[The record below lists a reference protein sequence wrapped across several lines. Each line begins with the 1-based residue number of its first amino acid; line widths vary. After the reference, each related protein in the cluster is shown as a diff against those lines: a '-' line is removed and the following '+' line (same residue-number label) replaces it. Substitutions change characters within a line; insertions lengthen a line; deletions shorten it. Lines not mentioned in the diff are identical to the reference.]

1 MKLSAIL
8 TLALAALT
16 LTPAAAQK
24 RGKKAKAP
32 KPVATVPAAET
43 IPATVE
49 AKTFSYAMGVAQG
62 ESLKQYLTSQMGV
75 DTAYVKYAI
84 EAMTTSVSEEDRK
97 RIEATA
103 AGLRI
108 AEMNRRNLPF
118 INKQACG
125 KEDSTFVDIAEF
137 ERGLSEAALGKA
149 ALSQDSA
156 MKTVEQQF
164 KHQQASYKK
173 ANLDWLEANK
183 KLKGVKTLPSG
194 LQYRVLTEGNG
205 PVATDSSEVEV
216 HYEGKLID
224 GTVFDSSYK
233 RGQPATF
240 RPNQV
245 IKGWTEA
252 LTLMPE
258 GSVWEL
264 YIPASLGYG
273 EQGSGRSIP
282 GNSTLIFKVELIS
295 PVRHGISTMQG
306 YIFVGDQLVAEAK
319 FTGQMVKNK

>member
-43 IPATVE
+43 IPAAVE

-264 YIPASLGYG
+264 YIPANLGYG

-282 GNSTLIFKVELIS
+282 GNSTLIFKVEVL
-295 PVRHGISTMQG
+295 
-306 YIFVGDQLVAEAK
+306 K
-319 FTGQMVKNK
+319 VKPTETK

>member
-43 IPATVE
+43 IPAAVE

-137 ERGLSEAALGKA
+137 ERGLSDAALGKA

-173 ANLDWLEANK
+173 ENLDWLEANK

-264 YIPASLGYG
+264 YIPANLGYG

-282 GNSTLIFKVELIS
+282 GNSTLIFMVEVLKVKPTE
-295 PVRHGISTMQG
+295 T
-306 YIFVGDQLVAEAK
+306 K
-319 FTGQMVKNK
+319 

>member
-43 IPATVE
+43 IPAAVE

-173 ANLDWLEANK
+173 ANLDWLETNK

-233 RGQPATF
+233 RNQPATF

-282 GNSTLIFKVELIS
+282 GNSTLIFKVEVL
-295 PVRHGISTMQG
+295 
-306 YIFVGDQLVAEAK
+306 K
-319 FTGQMVKNK
+319 VKPTETK

>member
-43 IPATVE
+43 IPAAVE

-173 ANLDWLEANK
+173 ANLDWLEANT

-282 GNSTLIFKVELIS
+282 GNSTLIFKVEAL
-295 PVRHGISTMQG
+295 
-306 YIFVGDQLVAEAK
+306 K
-319 FTGQMVKNK
+319 VKPTETK

>member
-43 IPATVE
+43 IPAAVE

-233 RGQPATF
+233 RNQPATF

-245 IKGWTEA
+245 IKGWKEA

-264 YIPASLGYG
+264 YIPANLGYG

-282 GNSTLIFKVELIS
+282 GNSTLIFKVEAL
-295 PVRHGISTMQG
+295 
-306 YIFVGDQLVAEAK
+306 K
-319 FTGQMVKNK
+319 VKPTETK

>member
-43 IPATVE
+43 IPAAVE

-125 KEDSTFVDIAEF
+125 KEDSTFVNIAEF
-137 ERGLSEAALGKA
+137 ERGLSEAALGVA

-173 ANLDWLEANK
+173 ENLDWLEANK

-273 EQGSGRSIP
+273 EQGSGRAIP
-282 GNSTLIFKVELIS
+282 GNSTLIFKVEAL
-295 PVRHGISTMQG
+295 
-306 YIFVGDQLVAEAK
+306 K
-319 FTGQMVKNK
+319 VKPTETK

>member
-43 IPATVE
+43 IPAAVE

-183 KLKGVKTLPSG
+183 KLNGVKTLPSG

-282 GNSTLIFKVELIS
+282 GNSTLIFKVEAL
-295 PVRHGISTMQG
+295 
-306 YIFVGDQLVAEAK
+306 K
-319 FTGQMVKNK
+319 VKPTETK

>member
-43 IPATVE
+43 IPAAVE

-125 KEDSTFVDIAEF
+125 KEDSPFVNIAEF

-282 GNSTLIFKVELIS
+282 GNSTLIFKVEAL
-295 PVRHGISTMQG
+295 
-306 YIFVGDQLVAEAK
+306 K
-319 FTGQMVKNK
+319 VKPTETK

>member
-43 IPATVE
+43 IPAAVE

-194 LQYRVLTEGNG
+194 LQYRMLTEGNG

-282 GNSTLIFKVELIS
+282 GNSTLIFKVEAL
-295 PVRHGISTMQG
+295 
-306 YIFVGDQLVAEAK
+306 K
-319 FTGQMVKNK
+319 VKPTETK

>member
-43 IPATVE
+43 IPAAVE

-233 RGQPATF
+233 RNQPATF

-264 YIPASLGYG
+264 YIPANLGYG

-282 GNSTLIFKVELIS
+282 GNSTLIFKVEVL
-295 PVRHGISTMQG
+295 
-306 YIFVGDQLVAEAK
+306 K
-319 FTGQMVKNK
+319 VKPTETK

>member
-43 IPATVE
+43 IPAAVE

-75 DTAYVKYAI
+75 DTAYVKYAT
-84 EAMTTSVSEEDRK
+84 EAMTTPVSEEDRK

-125 KEDSTFVDIAEF
+125 KEDSTFVNIAEF

-173 ANLDWLEANK
+173 ANLDWLETNK

-282 GNSTLIFKVELIS
+282 GNSTLIFKVEAL
-295 PVRHGISTMQG
+295 
-306 YIFVGDQLVAEAK
+306 K
-319 FTGQMVKNK
+319 VKPTETK

>member
-43 IPATVE
+43 IPAAVE

-84 EAMTTSVSEEDRK
+84 EAMTSTISEEDRK

-164 KHQQASYKK
+164 KHQQATFKK
-173 ANLDWLEANK
+173 TNLDWLEANK

-282 GNSTLIFKVELIS
+282 GNSTLIFKVEAL
-295 PVRHGISTMQG
+295 
-306 YIFVGDQLVAEAK
+306 K
-319 FTGQMVKNK
+319 VKPTETK

>member
-43 IPATVE
+43 IPAAVE

-118 INKQACG
+118 IHKQACG

-282 GNSTLIFKVELIS
+282 GNSTLIFKVEAL
-295 PVRHGISTMQG
+295 
-306 YIFVGDQLVAEAK
+306 K
-319 FTGQMVKNK
+319 VKPTETK

>member
-43 IPATVE
+43 IPAAVE

-282 GNSTLIFKVELIS
+282 GNSTLIFKVEVL
-295 PVRHGISTMQG
+295 
-306 YIFVGDQLVAEAK
+306 K
-319 FTGQMVKNK
+319 VKPTETK

>member
-43 IPATVE
+43 IPAAVE

-84 EAMTTSVSEEDRK
+84 EAMTTSISEEDRK

-125 KEDSTFVDIAEF
+125 KEDSTFVNIAEF
-137 ERGLSEAALGKA
+137 ERGLSEAALGVA

-173 ANLDWLEANK
+173 ENLDWLEANK

-282 GNSTLIFKVELIS
+282 GNSTLIFKVEAL
-295 PVRHGISTMQG
+295 
-306 YIFVGDQLVAEAK
+306 K
-319 FTGQMVKNK
+319 VKPPEPK

>member
-43 IPATVE
+43 IPAAVE

-108 AEMNRRNLPF
+108 AEMNRRHLPF

-125 KEDSTFVDIAEF
+125 KEDSTFVNIAEF
-137 ERGLSEAALGKA
+137 ERGLSEAALGVA

-282 GNSTLIFKVELIS
+282 GNSTLIFKVEAL
-295 PVRHGISTMQG
+295 
-306 YIFVGDQLVAEAK
+306 K
-319 FTGQMVKNK
+319 VKPTETK

>member
-43 IPATVE
+43 IPAAVE

-75 DTAYVKYAI
+75 DTAYVQYAI

-194 LQYRVLTEGNG
+194 LQYRVLTEGKG

-282 GNSTLIFKVELIS
+282 GNSTLIFKVEAL
-295 PVRHGISTMQG
+295 
-306 YIFVGDQLVAEAK
+306 K
-319 FTGQMVKNK
+319 VKPTETK

>member
-43 IPATVE
+43 IPAAVE

-194 LQYRVLTEGNG
+194 LQYRVLTEGKG

-233 RGQPATF
+233 RNQPASF

-245 IKGWTEA
+245 IKGWKEA

-282 GNSTLIFKVELIS
+282 GNSTLIFKVEAL
-295 PVRHGISTMQG
+295 
-306 YIFVGDQLVAEAK
+306 K
-319 FTGQMVKNK
+319 VKPTETK

>member
-43 IPATVE
+43 IPAAVE

-125 KEDSTFVDIAEF
+125 KEDSTFVNIAEF
-137 ERGLSEAALGKA
+137 ERGLSEAALGVA

-173 ANLDWLEANK
+173 ENLDWLEANK

-233 RGQPATF
+233 RNQPATF

-264 YIPASLGYG
+264 YIPANLGYG

-282 GNSTLIFKVELIS
+282 GNSTLIF
-295 PVRHGISTMQG
+295 
-306 YIFVGDQLVAEAK
+306 
-319 FTGQMVKNK
+319 

>member
-43 IPATVE
+43 IPAAVE

-84 EAMTTSVSEEDRK
+84 EAMTTSISEEDRK

-233 RGQPATF
+233 RNQPATF

-245 IKGWTEA
+245 IKGWKEA

-264 YIPASLGYG
+264 YIPANLGYG

-282 GNSTLIFKVELIS
+282 GNSTLIFKVEAL
-295 PVRHGISTMQG
+295 
-306 YIFVGDQLVAEAK
+306 K
-319 FTGQMVKNK
+319 VKPTETK

>member
-43 IPATVE
+43 IPAAVE

-233 RGQPATF
+233 RNQPATF

-282 GNSTLIFKVELIS
+282 GNSTLIFKVEVL
-295 PVRHGISTMQG
+295 
-306 YIFVGDQLVAEAK
+306 K
-319 FTGQMVKNK
+319 VKPTETK

>member
-43 IPATVE
+43 IPAAVE

-125 KEDSTFVDIAEF
+125 KEDSTFVNIAEF
-137 ERGLSEAALGKA
+137 ERGLSEAALGVA

-282 GNSTLIFKVELIS
+282 GNSTLIFKVEAL
-295 PVRHGISTMQG
+295 
-306 YIFVGDQLVAEAK
+306 K
-319 FTGQMVKNK
+319 VKPTETK

>member
-43 IPATVE
+43 IPAAVE

-125 KEDSTFVDIAEF
+125 KEDSTFVNIAEF
-137 ERGLSEAALGKA
+137 ER
-149 ALSQDSA
+149 
-156 MKTVEQQF
+156 
-164 KHQQASYKK
+164 
-173 ANLDWLEANK
+173 
-183 KLKGVKTLPSG
+183 
-194 LQYRVLTEGNG
+194 
-205 PVATDSSEVEV
+205 
-216 HYEGKLID
+216 
-224 GTVFDSSYK
+224 
-233 RGQPATF
+233 
-240 RPNQV
+240 
-245 IKGWTEA
+245 
-252 LTLMPE
+252 
-258 GSVWEL
+258 
-264 YIPASLGYG
+264 
-273 EQGSGRSIP
+273 
-282 GNSTLIFKVELIS
+282 
-295 PVRHGISTMQG
+295 
-306 YIFVGDQLVAEAK
+306 
-319 FTGQMVKNK
+319 

>member
-43 IPATVE
+43 IPAAVE

-264 YIPASLGYG
+264 YIPANLGYG

-282 GNSTLIFKVELIS
+282 GNSTLIFKVEAL
-295 PVRHGISTMQG
+295 
-306 YIFVGDQLVAEAK
+306 K
-319 FTGQMVKNK
+319 VKPTETK

>member
-43 IPATVE
+43 IPAAVE

-264 YIPASLGYG
+264 YIPAYLGYG

-282 GNSTLIFKVELIS
+282 GNSTLIFKVEAL
-295 PVRHGISTMQG
+295 
-306 YIFVGDQLVAEAK
+306 K
-319 FTGQMVKNK
+319 VKPTETK

>member
-43 IPATVE
+43 IPAAVE

-258 GSVWEL
+258 GSVWER
-264 YIPASLGYG
+264 YSPANLGYG

-282 GNSTLIFKVELIS
+282 GNSTLIFKVEAL
-295 PVRHGISTMQG
+295 
-306 YIFVGDQLVAEAK
+306 K
-319 FTGQMVKNK
+319 VKPTETK

>member
-43 IPATVE
+43 IPAAVE

-137 ERGLSEAALGKA
+137 ERGLSDAALGKA

-173 ANLDWLEANK
+173 ENLDWLEANK

-264 YIPASLGYG
+264 YIPANLGYG

-282 GNSTLIFKVELIS
+282 GNSTLIFKVEVL
-295 PVRHGISTMQG
+295 
-306 YIFVGDQLVAEAK
+306 K
-319 FTGQMVKNK
+319 VKPTETK

>member
-43 IPATVE
+43 IPAAVE

-233 RGQPATF
+233 RNQPATF

-245 IKGWTEA
+245 IKGWKEA

-282 GNSTLIFKVELIS
+282 GNSTLIFKVEVL
-295 PVRHGISTMQG
+295 
-306 YIFVGDQLVAEAK
+306 K
-319 FTGQMVKNK
+319 VKPTETK

>member
-43 IPATVE
+43 IPAAVE

-125 KEDSTFVDIAEF
+125 KEDSTFVNIAEF
-137 ERGLSEAALGKA
+137 ERGLSEAARGKA

-282 GNSTLIFKVELIS
+282 GNSTLIFKVEAL
-295 PVRHGISTMQG
+295 
-306 YIFVGDQLVAEAK
+306 K
-319 FTGQMVKNK
+319 VKPTETK

>member
-43 IPATVE
+43 IPAAVE

-125 KEDSTFVDIAEF
+125 KEDSTFVNIAEF
-137 ERGLSEAALGKA
+137 ERGLSEAALGVA

-194 LQYRVLTEGNG
+194 LQYRVLTEGKG

-264 YIPASLGYG
+264 YIPASLGCG

-282 GNSTLIFKVELIS
+282 GNSTLIFKVEAL
-295 PVRHGISTMQG
+295 
-306 YIFVGDQLVAEAK
+306 K
-319 FTGQMVKNK
+319 VKPTETK

>member
-43 IPATVE
+43 IPAAVE

-125 KEDSTFVDIAEF
+125 KEDSTFVNIAEF

-282 GNSTLIFKVELIS
+282 GNSTLIFKVEAL
-295 PVRHGISTMQG
+295 
-306 YIFVGDQLVAEAK
+306 K
-319 FTGQMVKNK
+319 VKPTETK

>member
-43 IPATVE
+43 IPAAVE

-194 LQYRVLTEGNG
+194 LQYRVLTEGKG

-233 RGQPATF
+233 RNQPATF

-282 GNSTLIFKVELIS
+282 GNSTLIFKVEAL
-295 PVRHGISTMQG
+295 
-306 YIFVGDQLVAEAK
+306 K
-319 FTGQMVKNK
+319 VKPTETK

>member
-43 IPATVE
+43 IPAAVE

-75 DTAYVKYAI
+75 DTAYVQYAI

-282 GNSTLIFKVELIS
+282 GNSTLIFKVEAL
-295 PVRHGISTMQG
+295 
-306 YIFVGDQLVAEAK
+306 K
-319 FTGQMVKNK
+319 VKPTETK

>member
-43 IPATVE
+43 IPAAVE

-125 KEDSTFVDIAEF
+125 KEDSTFVNIAEF

-282 GNSTLIFKVELIS
+282 GNSTLIFKVEVL
-295 PVRHGISTMQG
+295 
-306 YIFVGDQLVAEAK
+306 K
-319 FTGQMVKNK
+319 VKPTETK

>member
-43 IPATVE
+43 IPAAVE

-125 KEDSTFVDIAEF
+125 KEDSTFVNIAEF

-233 RGQPATF
+233 RNQPATF

-282 GNSTLIFKVELIS
+282 GNSTLIFKVEAL
-295 PVRHGISTMQG
+295 
-306 YIFVGDQLVAEAK
+306 K
-319 FTGQMVKNK
+319 VKPTETK

>member
-43 IPATVE
+43 IPAAVE

-245 IKGWTEA
+245 IKGWKEA

-264 YIPASLGYG
+264 YIPANLGYG

-282 GNSTLIFKVELIS
+282 GNSTLIFKVEVL
-295 PVRHGISTMQG
+295 
-306 YIFVGDQLVAEAK
+306 K
-319 FTGQMVKNK
+319 VKPTETK

>member
-43 IPATVE
+43 IPAAVE

-84 EAMTTSVSEEDRK
+84 EAMTTSVSEENRK

-125 KEDSTFVDIAEF
+125 KEDSTFVNIAEF

-233 RGQPATF
+233 RGQPASF

-282 GNSTLIFKVELIS
+282 GNSTLIFKVEAL
-295 PVRHGISTMQG
+295 
-306 YIFVGDQLVAEAK
+306 K
-319 FTGQMVKNK
+319 VKPTETK